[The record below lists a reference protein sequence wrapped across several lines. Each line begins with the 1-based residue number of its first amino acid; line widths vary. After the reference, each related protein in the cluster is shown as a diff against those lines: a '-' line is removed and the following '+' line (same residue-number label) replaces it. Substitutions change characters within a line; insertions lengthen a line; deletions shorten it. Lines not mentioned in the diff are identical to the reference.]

1 VNQLS
6 TTTNPTKT
14 TTKSISQQA
23 NRVKFQSFKTKEL
36 KRKKKKKTQIDT
48 APPPPG
54 RDPLLQAEIGTPLT
68 TTTLE
73 ERRKRSASLGRDLQT
88 QAEIDKPKPP
98 NQPPRR

>member
-6 TTTNPTKT
+6 TTTNPTKI

-36 KRKKKKKTQIDT
+36 KRKKKTQIGT
-48 APPPPG
+48 APPLPG

-68 TTTLE
+68 TTTSE
-73 ERRKRSASLGRDLQT
+73 ERRKRSASLGRDRQT
-88 QAEIDKPKPP
+88 QAEIGKPKPP